1 MQQIKYQNYNLQH
14 STDDIHTGVYA
25 HHF

>member
-14 STDDIHTGVYA
+14 STDGIHTGVYA